1 MHEYIGGEIMKFSR
15 RTFLHLAA
23 GAAALPAASLSAKAQ
38 SYPTRPVHWIVN
50 TTAGGSGDIIAR
62 LIGQWLSERLSQPFI
77 IDNRPGAGTNVATET
92 VLRAPA
98 DGYTLAIITKGN
110 VTSSMLFEN
119 LTFNFIR
126 DIEPVAGVSS
136 GPLVMLV
143 NPSVPAS
150 TVPEFITYAKSNP
163 TAINMATVGTGSD
176 PHLAGELFKL
186 MTGVNMT
193 PVHYR
198 GGALAMTDLLAGRV
212 QVFFSNLPV
221 TDFIKTGKLRA
232 LAVTTS
238 VRSKI
243 FPDTPA
249 IADFVPGY
257 EANVWFGLGVRKN
270 TPAEITDKLNKE
282 VNTALTDPR
291 IKERLADLSGE
302 PMPMTPAE
310 FGKLIADETEKW
322 AKVIRAANIKPE

>member
-1 MHEYIGGEIMKFSR
+1 MREDTGGETMKLPR

-23 GAAALPAASLSAKAQ
+23 GAAALPAVSRSAMAQ
-38 SYPTRPVHWIVN
+38 SYPTRPVHWVVS
-50 TTAGGSGDIIAR
+50 TTAGGSSDIIAR
-62 LIGQWLSERLSQPFI
+62 LIGQWLSDQLGQPFI
-77 IDNRPGAGTNVATET
+77 IDNRPGAGVNVATET

-98 DGYTLAIITKGN
+98 DGYTLLTITKGN
-110 VTSSMLFEN
+110 VISSMLLDN
-119 LTFNFIR
+119 LTFDFTR
-126 DIEPVAGVSS
+126 DIEPVAGISS

-143 NPSVPAS
+143 NPSVPAG
-150 TVPEFITYAKSNP
+150 TVPEFIAYAKSNP
-163 TAINMATVGTGSD
+163 TAINVANVGTGSD

-198 GGALAMTDLLAGRV
+198 GGALALTDLLAGRV

-221 TDFIKTGKLRA
+221 TDFIKAGKLRA

-243 FPDTPA
+243 FPDIPA

-257 EANVWFGLGVRKN
+257 ESNVWFGLGVRKN

-282 VNTALTDPR
+282 INTALTDPT
-291 IKERLADLSGE
+291 IKARLADLSGE
-302 PMPMTPAE
+302 PMTLTRTE